1 MIVEKIHWLFVYF
14 IIVFK
19 FSTWNIPFY
28 CLHLEWLSTNN
39 LALVCHRL
47 KAQRSLFVSYL
58 LYYGHGLLLFKSPN
72 RNRVSSEGIP
82 QNPRGFK
89 MSNFWTLN
97 ILSVLLWCKPVHR
110 SKHSLIFSRQQEE
123 KKNRNWNASKYCLFK
138 FESLLL
144 LCACGPISIFWGS
157 RAALLPGVAGK
168 SHAKKAKDFKQRA
181 WEHYVLVSGKGALDW
196 TRSSQMQCL
205 QGESVIT

>member
-1 MIVEKIHWLFVYF
+1 M
-14 IIVFK
+14 
-19 FSTWNIPFY
+19 PP
-28 CLHLEWLSTNN
+28 LEGTK
-39 LALVCHRL
+39 V
-47 KAQRSLFVSYL
+47 FVSYS
-58 LYYGHGLLLFKSPN
+58 LYYGHRLLLFKIPS

-82 QNPRGFK
+82 QNPWGFK

-110 SKHSLIFSRQQEE
+110 SKRSLIFSRQQD
-123 KKNRNWNASKYCLFK
+123 KKENRNWNSSKYCLYK

-144 LCACGPISIFWGS
+144 QCASGHISIFWFS
-157 RAALLPGVAGK
+157 RAVLMLGFAGK
-168 SHAKKAKDFKQRA
+168 SHAKKAEDFKQKA
-181 WEHYVLVSGKGALDW
+181 LEHYVLVSGKGALDW